1 MGWDLRMDASQA
13 HPPPHPAPPLVEPAP
28 GEPASEERPDAGEV
42 TDGGAGDRAEEPSSG
57 AQMDLAT
64 TGQEQAELTGQYK
77 VGVRPVGD
85 GAWLLTRGPKSEP
98 TEEGKRE
105 RLVRF

>member
-1 MGWDLRMDASQA
+1 MGRDLRMDASQA

-28 GEPASEERPDAGEV
+28 GEPASEERPDAGEA

-77 VGVRPVGD
+77 VGVQPVGE
-85 GAWLLTRGPKSEP
+85 LPSTQGPKSEP
-98 TEEGKRE
+98 TQEGKRE
-105 RLVRF
+105 RIVCF